1 MQGASDLRIKV
12 LPCDRLQT
20 RSRRGSP
27 SSPLSRRGC
36 WLKLRRRYGAACWPM
51 RLIVPQRHSTAV
63 ILQRCSRFAQD
74 VEYVPPPPVHQGPP
88 IYGRDAVR
96 SFWEKTL
103 ARFDENGITNLSI
116 EETAPS
122 RFVRTAELHHKGS
135 QQELR
140 YTIRQTTELR
150 RGRVARQINEVL

>member
-1 MQGASDLRIKV
+1 MRPVADAFEARFPALAAFAARLLAQAPASI
-12 LPCDRLQT
+12 
-20 RSRRGSP
+20 
-27 SSPLSRRGC
+27 
-36 WLKLRRRYGAACWPM
+36 RRRVLADAFDRAAAAFN
-51 RLIVPQRHSTAV
+51 RGDLAV
-63 ILQRCSRFAQD
+63 VFALFAPD
-74 VEYVPPPPVHQGPP
+74 VEYVPPPPVHQGAP

-103 ARFDENGITNLSI
+103 AQFDENGITNLSI